1 MQKIFLIANWKMQL
15 NKSDSVRLAV
25 EICKSALVPKR
36 TLVGENI
43 QVVICASDVYISDV
57 ARKIKGS
64 KIKLGA
70 QNVFYHEKGS
80 YTGEVS
86 IIQLKELAVEYV
98 IIGHSERREYLHETD
113 EDVNRKVKIILDNN
127 LITII
132 CVGETMQERRDGKTD
147 LVLIRQVSKALQ
159 DVKFQTDFSQGQ
171 EKTSSKE
178 GMNIK
183 EGVKLIIA
191 YEPVW
196 VIGTGQ
202 AVYPKEASH
211 VVEVIRYNLLENFS
225 EEIINNN
232 INIIYGGS
240 VDADNINSFLE
251 ISLISGALVGGA
263 SLSAD
268 KFLNIMNK
276 ITNNQETITK

>member
-1 MQKIFLIANWKMQL
+1 MKKIYLIANWKMQL

-113 EDVNRKVKIILDNN
+113 EDVNRKVKIVLDNN
-127 LITII
+127 LIPII

-159 DVKFQTDFSQGQ
+159 DVKLDN
-171 EKTSSKE
+171 K
-178 GMNIK
+178 
-183 EGVKLIIA
+183 KLIIA

-196 VIGTGQ
+196 VIGSGQ
-202 AVYPKEASH
+202 AVNPKEAEH
-211 VVEVIRYNLLENFS
+211 AAQVIKYNLLENFS
-225 EEIINNN
+225 EEVINNN

-276 ITNNQETITK
+276 ITNFLC